1 MSCATIK
8 KGKEKKKEKNGHETH
23 REDFGIVRHS
33 LHPQLFKG
41 LKTLVLIGV
50 ITN

>member
-1 MSCATIK
+1 MVMRLT
-8 KGKEKKKEKNGHETH
+8 GKI
-23 REDFGIVRHS
+23 FGIVRHS

-41 LKTLVLIGV
+41 LKALVLIGV

>member
-1 MSCATIK
+1 MVMRLR
-8 KGKEKKKEKNGHETH
+8 GKI
-23 REDFGIVRHS
+23 FGIVRHS